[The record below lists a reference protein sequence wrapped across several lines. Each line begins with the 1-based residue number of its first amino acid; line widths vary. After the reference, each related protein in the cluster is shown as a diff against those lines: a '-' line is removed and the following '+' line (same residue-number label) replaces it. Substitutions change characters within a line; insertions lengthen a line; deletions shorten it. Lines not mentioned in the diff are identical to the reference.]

1 MTIHN
6 RSLALFGIGMLLVGI
21 AVIISA
27 SRIPTGF
34 SYDAVGPTVF
44 PTIIGAGFVVSAFLV
59 ILESVRVAPAR
70 DDHIPID
77 LRPVI
82 VISAAV
88 LLEAFFI
95 KKLGWVPMA
104 ATVFM
109 AGSWAFGDRRIVLNG
124 VIGLAFAAL
133 ILVAFSWVL
142 GLDLPLGVFENLLA
156 NSQ

>member
-1 MTIHN
+1 MTIQN
-6 RSLALFGIGMLLVGI
+6 RPLAVFSIAMLLVGV

-44 PTIIGAGFVVSAFLV
+44 PTIIGAGFVVSALLV
-59 ILESVRVAPAR
+59 ILESVRATSPEDGQVPV
-70 DDHIPID
+70 DF
-77 LRPVI
+77 RPVI
-82 VISAAV
+82 VISAAL

-104 ATVFM
+104 AIVFA

-124 VIGLAFAAL
+124 AIGLVFSTL

-142 GLDLPLGVFENLLA
+142 GLDLPIGVFETFFP
-156 NSQ
+156 NSK